1 MYSWPQK
8 DPNEVL
14 DYRVDWTARLESGET
29 ITTSTVF
36 RETGDVVLASQAYVG
51 PLVTVW
57 LSGGTDGTISVLT
70 SRIATN
76 QGRTYDE
83 SVRLRIRATYNG

>member
-29 ITTSTVF
+29 LTVSNVF
-36 RETGDVVLASQAYVG
+36 VASGSVVINSQAYVG
-51 PLVTVW
+51 AVITVW
-57 LSGGTDGTISVLT
+57 ISGGVESSQNVLT
-70 SRIATN
+70 SRITTN

-83 SVRLRIRATYNG
+83 SVRLRVRTK

>member
-1 MYSWPQK
+1 MYSWPHK

-29 ITTSTVF
+29 LVTSNVF
-36 RETGDVVLASQAYVG
+36 LASGSVVIDSQANAGAV
-51 PLVTVW
+51 VTVW
-57 LSGGTDGTISVLT
+57 LSGGVESSINVLT
-70 SRIATN
+70 NRITTN

-83 SVRLRIRATYNG
+83 SVQLRVRTK

>member
-1 MYSWPQK
+1 MHTWPHK

-14 DYRVDWTARLESGET
+14 DYRVDWTDRLESGET

-36 RETGDVVLASQAYVG
+36 RASGDVVLDSQSFLGAT
-51 PLVTVW
+51 VTVW
-57 LSGGTDGTISVLT
+57 LSGGTDDTPNVIT
-70 SRIATN
+70 SRIVTN

-83 SVRLRIRATYNG
+83 SVKLRVRTK

>member
-1 MYSWPQK
+1 VHTWPHK

-29 ITTSTVF
+29 ITTSTVS
-36 RETGDVVLASQAYVG
+36 RPTGDVVIDSQSYLGAM
-51 PLVTVW
+51 VTVW
-57 LSGGTDGTISVLT
+57 LSGGTDDTMNILT
-70 SRIATN
+70 SRIVTN

-83 SVRLRIRATYNG
+83 SVKLRVRTK